1 MRGREDASYEARRAG
16 IDVAVRADESL
27 RDRANALDNPFRAPT
42 LLLRGHRIEY
52 EEVIQLD
59 STIARFIEAS
69 NARDLDRAVG
79 CFASDATVEDEG
91 RTHRGVEEVRA
102 WKRETEERFVY
113 TFEPNAV
120 ESRGGHTVVTG
131 TLAGNLPGSPV
142 ELKYD
147 FTLAG
152 DAITSLRIS
161 T

>member
-1 MRGREDASYEARRAG
+1 M
-16 IDVAVRADESL
+16 
-27 RDRANALDNPFRAPT
+27 
-42 LLLRGHRIEY
+42 IE
-52 EEVIQLD
+52 LP

-79 CFASDATVEDEG
+79 CFASDAMVEDEG

-120 ESRGGHTVVTG
+120 ESRDGHTVVTG
-131 TLAGNLPGSPV
+131 TLAGNFPGSPV

>member
-1 MRGREDASYEARRAG
+1 M
-16 IDVAVRADESL
+16 
-27 RDRANALDNPFRAPT
+27 
-42 LLLRGHRIEY
+42 IE
-52 EEVIQLD
+52 LD
-59 STIARFIEAS
+59 STIARLIEAS

-102 WKRETEERFVY
+102 WTRETEERFVY
-113 TFEPNAV
+113 TFEPNAA

-131 TLAGNLPGSPV
+131 TLAGNFPGSPV
-142 ELKYD
+142 ELKCD

-152 DAITSLRIS
+152 DAITSFRIS

>member
-1 MRGREDASYEARRAG
+1 
-16 IDVAVRADESL
+16 V
-27 RDRANALDNPFRAPT
+27 
-42 LLLRGHRIEY
+42 IE
-52 EEVIQLD
+52 LP

-69 NARDLDRAVG
+69 NARDIDRAVG
-79 CFASDATVEDEG
+79 CFASDAMVEDEG

-113 TFEPNAV
+113 TIEPNAV

-131 TLAGNLPGSPV
+131 TLAGNFPGSPV

>member
-1 MRGREDASYEARRAG
+1 
-16 IDVAVRADESL
+16 V
-27 RDRANALDNPFRAPT
+27 
-42 LLLRGHRIEY
+42 IE
-52 EEVIQLD
+52 LP

-69 NARDLDRAVG
+69 NARDLDRAVE

-91 RTHRGVEEVRA
+91 RTHRGVEKVRA
-102 WKRETEERFVY
+102 WKHETEERFVY

-120 ESRGGHTVVTG
+120 ESRDGHIVVTG
-131 TLAGNLPGSPV
+131 TLAGNFPGSPV

>member
-1 MRGREDASYEARRAG
+1 VIE
-16 IDVAVRADESL
+16 L
-27 RDRANALDNPFRAPT
+27 PT
-42 LLLRGHRIEY
+42 T
-52 EEVIQLD
+52 V
-59 STIARFIEAS
+59 ARFIEAS

-79 CFASDATVEDEG
+79 CFALDAMVEDEG
-91 RTHRGVEEVRA
+91 RTHRGAEEVRA

-113 TFEPNAV
+113 TFEP
-120 ESRGGHTVVTG
+120 
-131 TLAGNLPGSPV
+131 GNFPGSPV